1 MHTSSQTS
9 ISMIYVKKLI
19 VIGLSTI
26 LYLRAILPEEE
37 FLDRYFEKL
46 TVKIIN
52 GKNRKSVNA
61 QTFNKW
67 INGAFEALEKK
78 YVNLSNLLA
87 IHLTIINFFC

>member
-1 MHTSSQTS
+1 M
-9 ISMIYVKKLI
+9 
-19 VIGLSTI
+19 
-26 LYLRAILPEEE
+26 
-37 FLDRYFEKL
+37 
-46 TVKIIN
+46 
-52 GKNRKSVNA
+52 NA